1 MMDAELGRIN
11 RSVGSS
17 VGMTSEGNCEAAQGW
32 EGMRQRE
39 IIDQGCPLIAK
50 TGQVGGPAALSAIY
64 PVYPLEHPSNG
75 EPI

>member
-17 VGMTSEGNCEAAQGW
+17 VGMTSEGNCEAEQV
-32 EGMRQRE
+32 RQRE
-39 IIDQGCPLIAK
+39 ITDQGCPLIAK
-50 TGQVGGPAALSAIY
+50 TGQVGGPVALSAIY